1 MIQIE
6 INSKDVSALQQGRY
20 NQAHRRVMQKY
31 DALWLKKC
39 RLPNSLICKILGICN
54 NTLLSYFKQYN
65 EGGLAKLQEINF
77 YCPQSALQ
85 QYSGSIENYFEEN
98 PPASIGEAVAKIEA
112 LTGIRR
118 SQTQV
123 RKFMKDRNFRF
134 RRVGTVPAKALTE
147 EKKTSKENF
156 WSRS

>member
-1 MIQIE
+1 MIQVE
-6 INSKDVSALQQGRY
+6 IDTKDIIPLQQGRY
-20 NQAHRRVMQKY
+20 NQVHPRVMQKY
-31 DALWLKKC
+31 DALWLKHC
-39 RLPNSLICKILGICN
+39 GLPNWLICKILDICL

-65 EGGLAKLQEINF
+65 EGGLQRLQEINF
-77 YCPQSALQ
+77 YCPESELQ
-85 QYSGSIENYFEEN
+85 QHSVSIEKYFEEN
-98 PPASIGEAVAKIEA
+98 PPVSISEAIVKIEE

-118 SQTQV
+118 SETQV
-123 RKFMKDRNFRF
+123 RKFLKDRNFRY